1 MIGRRIIN
9 AIETTMNSSSKYCFP
24 RDSVLNKKI
33 PRMKFKENIVISSE
47 SRDRKEIS
55 GDFRDMK
62 DITELKRSRCTR
74 N

>member
-1 MIGRRIIN
+1 MLDSRIIN

-47 SRDRKEIS
+47 FRNRKEIS

-62 DITELKRSRCTR
+62 NIAELK
-74 N
+74 